1 MHLGRDRSYVVF
13 NTTFSETISSDMVI
27 CVAINALVADKAFA
41 IPSASAISALNTAK
55 MLVKWI
61 PTKLIEVESLQ
72 NQLQH
77 ILSPCIKSISLSS
90 KANASVRSK
99 MWQQYHSVRT
109 STVYLDAWKAFL
121 QKSSTIHTEAASLM
135 FCQYVGHQ
143 LFLHLIKSNCTLSTN
158 DAPNHHIPLELTDE
172 EIQALRYT
180 AGYIPRSLKKKIL
193 KSSRDHKQKQD
204 LVLCLED
211 LLADET
217 EEPSES
223 AEWLTAL
230 NRGGLLCVNNMT
242 FELFY
247 AMELEFRKHVGG
259 EGINFDAAEMME
271 RNEDVLLCWNII
283 SASWDEE
290 CSSSLL
296 QMIIKLWITIRG
308 YSLSS
313 ACIEKYKAANKKTV
327 QKSKSLRKELA
338 KE

>member
-1 MHLGRDRSYVVF
+1 M
-13 NTTFSETISSDMVI
+13 
-27 CVAINALVADKAFA
+27 
-41 IPSASAISALNTAK
+41 
-55 MLVKWI
+55 
-61 PTKLIEVESLQ
+61 
-72 NQLQH
+72 
-77 ILSPCIKSISLSS
+77 
-90 KANASVRSK
+90 
-99 MWQQYHSVRT
+99 
-109 STVYLDAWKAFL
+109 
-121 QKSSTIHTEAASLM
+121 
-135 FCQYVGHQ
+135 
-143 LFLHLIKSNCTLSTN
+143 
-158 DAPNHHIPLELTDE
+158 
-172 EIQALRYT
+172 
-180 AGYIPRSLKKKIL
+180 
-193 KSSRDHKQKQD
+193 
-204 LVLCLED
+204 LCLED

-313 ACIEKYKAANKKTV
+313 AWIEKHKAANKKTV
-327 QKSKSLRKELA
+327 QKSKSLRKEIA